1 MINKITLVIILISFA
16 IKSNAQTAGQV
27 DATFNNNSGSFIID
41 FANNDNLT
49 NISVQPDQKIL
60 ATGVALSAGF
70 TGQLKAIRLNADGTP
85 DLNFATN
92 SIFTYAISDET
103 YGYSIL
109 TTPDNK
115 ILIGGIVISI
125 SSGYADILLIQLD
138 NAGNPDPSFGVNG
151 IVVHEL
157 TPQDDLLQAMDI
169 QPDGKI
175 VISGT
180 LSTTVGFDIYNT
192 PMLMRLNSNGSVD
205 STFGVNG
212 IKEFTAVG
220 IDNELTSCIVQ
231 DDGKIVASG
240 HYQKA
245 FTGATDF
252 DVYVVRTD
260 SNGVADA
267 GFGNNGEKIIEITL
281 GIDDVFGMDIDSTGN
296 IYVGGFTTAP
306 VTLELDMLLMKLQ
319 SDGTIDSTFG
329 VSGSVIYDSLDY
341 DVADDLKIQNDGK
354 ILLCGS
360 IGGAFFDPKDFA
372 IWRYNSNGTPDATF
386 NLNGVVTTTINPAS
400 LHEYNSMA
408 IQSDGKILAGGK
420 FLGSTNN
427 DIAILRYYASTASAL
442 NETGIADGQLYP
454 NPSEGKL
461 YFNSS
466 VHSGTSQIKIYN
478 TTGETVFESEVSNPG
493 IEFELNQPSGVYF
506 YQINTNSGTT
516 SGKLIIVK

>member
-1 MINKITLVIILISFA
+1 MINKITLILILISLAF
-16 IKSNAQTAGQV
+16 KSNAQTAGQL

-49 NISVQPDQKIL
+49 NISIQPDQKVL

-70 TGQLKAIRLNADGTP
+70 MGQLKAIRLNADGTP
-85 DLNFATN
+85 DLTFATN
-92 SIFTYAISDET
+92 SVFTYASSDET

-125 SSGYADILLIQLD
+125 SSGYADILLLQLD
-138 NAGNPDPSFGVNG
+138 SSGNPDPSFGVNG
-151 IVVHEL
+151 VMVHEL
-157 TPQDDLLQAMDI
+157 TPQDDLLQGMDI

-220 IDNELTSCIVQ
+220 IDNELTSCLVQ

-267 GFGNNGEKIIEITL
+267 GFGNNGEKVIEINL
-281 GIDDVFGMDIDSTGN
+281 GIDDVFGMDVDSVGN

-306 VTLELDMLLMKLQ
+306 ISLGLDMLLMKLQ
-319 SDGTIDSTFG
+319 SNGNIDSTFG
-329 VSGSVIYDSLDY
+329 VNGVVVYDSLDY

-360 IGGAFFDPKDFA
+360 IGGAFLDPKDFA
-372 IWRYNSNGTPDATF
+372 IWRYNSDGTPDLSF
-386 NLNGVVTTTINPAS
+386 NNGVVTTNVNPAS
-400 LHEYNSMA
+400 VHEYNSLA
-408 IQSDGKILAGGK
+408 IQSNGKIVAGGK
-420 FLGSTNN
+420 FLGTTNN
-427 DIAILRYYASTASAL
+427 DIAIHRYYASSVSQITEA
-442 NETGIADGQLYP
+442 GISTDKLYP
-454 NPSEGKL
+454 NPSSGK
-461 YFNSS
+461 FNINSS
-466 VHSGTSQIKIYN
+466 KYTGTSLITIYN
-478 TTGETVFESEVSNPG
+478 TSGGKVFESEVSFPG
-493 IEFELNQPSGVYF
+493 NEFELNQPSGVYF
-506 YQINTNSGTT
+506 YQINNNAGKT